1 MHNNKIKPVDE
12 MKMLALCSLLSKYDL
27 FHVSAD
33 NGKEFNA
40 TSIISDADGYIE
52 FKRLFA
58 TSVYSKGY
66 VVDIQAISDTEF
78 VCKTSSVT
86 YQISALHNKPLNIAP
101 LGRRVWR
108 EISDLMDTAYIGE
121 RFTNYIKELDM
132 LVLAVDPWLLGELH
146 PVEQRQIQRIINV
159 YLDGYSN
166 SMQMSRT
173 ICFQVRLHDGNK
185 RIYAGVYDLEGQISI
200 SSVLL
205 YDDRD
210 INIVSDNLHK
220 KAQRMFS
227 YAEKFIPKK

>member
-1 MHNNKIKPVDE
+1 
-12 MKMLALCSLLSKYDL
+12 
-27 FHVSAD
+27 
-33 NGKEFNA
+33 
-40 TSIISDADGYIE
+40 
-52 FKRLFA
+52 
-58 TSVYSKGY
+58 
-66 VVDIQAISDTEF
+66 
-78 VCKTSSVT
+78 
-86 YQISALHNKPLNIAP
+86 
-101 LGRRVWR
+101 
-108 EISDLMDTAYIGE
+108 MDTAYIGE

-210 INIVSDNLHK
+210 IDIVSDNLHK